1 MLSIGLTGQN
11 ERFQQVS
18 FVGLI
23 SYVSVYL
30 LVLEFKHL
38 TMIFP
43 GKLTSPRY
51 ESTFYSENELFF
63 YKNCK
68 INTLGKALF

>member
-30 LVLEFKHL
+30 LVLEFKQPNNDL
-38 TMIFP
+38 
-43 GKLTSPRY
+43 SW
-51 ESTFYSENELFF
+51 
-63 YKNCK
+63 
-68 INTLGKALF
+68 